1 MGKKLDLKNR
11 IFGKLTVLSESPK
24 RTSGGDVYW
33 LCRCDCGNYHEVI
46 GHSLVIGKT
55 TACLHCANT
64 GKKRK
69 IDSGIY
75 VNCLHCGKSFRVSK
89 YRTNEAK
96 FCSRSCNAKY
106 YYRPN
111 TFTMKGKK
119 PWNKRLSP
127 EMKRLSKNFSQS
139 IRSRLNNAVKSNHW
153 ETVVGY
159 SINELKTHLEK
170 QFKPGMTWDNY
181 GEWHIDHK
189 IPISAFNF
197 KSINDIDFK
206 KCWALNNLQPLWK
219 EDNFHKHITLEK
231 PFQPSFAF

>member
-1 MGKKLDLKNR
+1 MGKKLNLQNKK
-11 IFGKLTVLSESPK
+11 FGKLTVLSESSK
-24 RTSGGDVYW
+24 KSGNGNICW
-33 LCRCDCGNYHEVI
+33 ICKCDCGNYHTVM
-46 GHSLVIGKT
+46 GSSLLSGKT
-55 TACLHCANT
+55 KACLHCANI
-64 GKKRK
+64 GKRRK
-69 IDSGIY
+69 IDKGVYI
-75 VNCLHCGKSFRVSK
+75 NCLNCGKLFRVAK
-89 YRTNEAK
+89 YRDKEAK

-106 YYRPN
+106 YYKPN
-111 TFTMKGKK
+111 IFTMKGKK